1 MKSTEGVE
9 KSKSV
14 SKKLQDL
21 FEATKIATENNQP
34 TNLWDDDLVTKVVEI
49 FETHSVRSI
58 KVFNLS

>member
-1 MKSTEGVE
+1 MKSIEGVE

-58 KVFNLS
+58 TVFNLS